1 MAEPLDDPVA
11 PLAAA
16 SGPVRRRGS
25 LTAPVLVAL
34 ATVYIVW
41 GSTYFAIRVA
51 LESFPPFV
59 QGGLRFLTAG
69 GLLFAFLLLRR
80 TPLPTR
86 REWRDGAVVGVLL
99 LAVGNGSVSF
109 AEQHVSSSLAAIF
122 IGATPLAA
130 ALWSGAFGSW
140 PSRVQWV
147 GIAIGFTGVVALSGG
162 AQFAAQPA
170 GLLAL
175 TLAVAGWTFGSAL
188 SQRKLKL
195 APGAMG
201 FATEMLAGGAV
212 MLALGIASGEFS
224 RFIAGGPPT
233 PAAVAALLYLI
244 FAGSIAAFSAYMYLL
259 SQVSATIATSYAY
272 VNPLIA
278 VLLGVLFGGESLTM
292 HEAIATVVIV
302 ASVILLTRGRRA

>member
-1 MAEPLDDPVA
+1 M
-11 PLAAA
+11 
-16 SGPVRRRGS
+16 
-25 LTAPVLVAL
+25 
-34 ATVYIVW
+34 W

-51 LESFPPFV
+51 LQSFPPFV

-69 GLLFAFLLLRR
+69 GLLFAFLRLRR

-99 LAVGNGSVSF
+99 LSVANGSVIF
-109 AEQHVSSSLAAIF
+109 AEQVVSSSLAAIF
-122 IGATPLAA
+122 IGAAPLAA

-147 GIAIGFTGVVALSGG
+147 GIVLGFAGVVALSAG
-162 AQFAAQPA
+162 AQFAAHPA

-175 TLAVAGWTFGSAL
+175 ALAVASWTLGSAL
-188 SQRKLKL
+188 SQHKLKV

-212 MLALGIASGEFS
+212 MLVLGIASGEVA
-224 RFIAGGPPT
+224 RFLDSGPPT
-233 PAAVAALLYLI
+233 PSAVAALLYLV

-259 SQVSATIATSYAY
+259 SQVSATLATSYAY

-278 VLLGVLFGGESLTM
+278 VLLGVALGGESLTT
-292 HEAIATVVIV
+292 HEAIATLVIV
-302 ASVILLTRGRRA
+302 ASVILLTRDKRA

>member
-1 MAEPLDDPVA
+1 MTPRV
-11 PLAAA
+11 
-16 SGPVRRRGS
+16 V
-25 LTAPVLVAL
+25 VAL
-34 ATVYIVW
+34 VTVYIVW

-59 QGGLRFLTAG
+59 QGGLRFLIAG
-69 GLLFAFLLLRR
+69 GLLFVFLIARR
-80 TPLPTR
+80 KPLPSL

-99 LAVGNGSVSF
+99 LAVANGSVIF
-109 AEQHVSSSLAAIF
+109 AEQYVASSLAAIF
-122 IGATPLAA
+122 IGAAPLLA

-140 PSRVQWV
+140 PSRVQWL
-147 GIAIGFTGVVALSGG
+147 GIAIGFAGVVALSGG
-162 AQFAAQPA
+162 AQFAAHPA

-175 TLAVAGWTFGSAL
+175 TLAVASWTFGSAL
-188 SQRKLKL
+188 SQRTLKL

-212 MLALGIASGEFS
+212 MMALGIASGEGA
-224 RFIAGGPPT
+224 RFIASGPPT
-233 PAAVAALLYLI
+233 LAAVAALVYLI

-278 VLLGVLFGGESLTM
+278 VLLGVAFGGESLTTQ
-292 HEAIATVVIV
+292 EAVATAVIV
-302 ASVILLTRGRRA
+302 ASVILLTRDKRA